1 MSNITSYYM
10 ERAERLRWLGVGK
23 PQLHAPRLMPRTKA
37 MVAAA
42 ASLARAKENP
52 NALPDRIEL
61 LLDDNYATRMASVSP
76 RPSPNPRPNPR
87 PNPNP
92 NPHPNPNPNPHPK
105 LALHP

>member
-1 MSNITSYYM
+1 MSNITAYYM
-10 ERAERLRWLGVGK
+10 ERAERLRWQGVGK
-23 PQLHAPRLMPRTKA
+23 PQLHAPRLTPRTKA

-76 RPSPNPRPNPR
+76 RPSPNPSPNPS
-87 PNPNP
+87 PQP
-92 NPHPNPNPNPHPK
+92 
-105 LALHP
+105 

>member
-42 ASLARAKENP
+42 ASLARAKGNP

-61 LLDDNYATRMASVSP
+61 LLARASLLRRSDVLLQTHLLPPP
-76 RPSPNPRPNPR
+76 RRIMFLV
-87 PNPNP
+87 
-92 NPHPNPNPNPHPK
+92 K
-105 LALHP
+105 LMEGSDVQLVVAPAPCA

>member
-61 LLDDNYATRMASVSP
+61 LLHCPRRVCTAIVCKGQQATCNLTARAAS
-76 RPSPNPRPNPR
+76 
-87 PNPNP
+87 
-92 NPHPNPNPNPHPK
+92 
-105 LALHP
+105 